1 MHEMSVPECVEL
13 IYREAFLLDEGRYE
27 EWLQLF
33 SPGGRY
39 WVPLSRSQGERDA
52 RLSIADEDMDLL
64 RLRVERLA
72 SGRAH
77 SQQPASVMQHVL
89 QQPMLGEESTDTRV
103 FRTAFTYSE
112 CRQDEVVVLHGHYV
126 HRLVRL
132 DGQWRIEL
140 KRVNLLNA
148 ASRLPMIQ
156 LFP

>member
-1 MHEMSVPECVEL
+1 MSVSECVYL

-27 EWLQLF
+27 EWLKLF
-33 SPGGRY
+33 SPNGRY
-39 WVPLSRSQGERDA
+39 WVPLSKSQLEGDA
-52 RLSIADEDMDLL
+52 RLSIADEDMNLL
-64 RLRVERLA
+64 RLRVERLT

-77 SQQPASVMQHVL
+77 SQQPPSLMQHVL
-89 QQPMLGEESTDTRV
+89 QQPMLSEEDSGTDTYV
-103 FRTAFTYSE
+103 FRTAFNYSE
-112 CRQDEVVVLHGHYV
+112 CRQDDVVVLHGHYI

-140 KRVNLLNA
+140 KRVNLVNA

>member
-1 MHEMSVPECVEL
+1 MSVSECVYL

-27 EWLQLF
+27 EWLKLF
-33 SPGGRY
+33 SPNGRY
-39 WVPLSRSQGERDA
+39 WVPLSKSQREGDA
-52 RLSIADEDMDLL
+52 QLSIADEDMNLL

-77 SQQPASVMQHVL
+77 SQQPPSFMQHVL
-89 QQPMLGEESTDTRV
+89 QQPMLSEEGAGTDTYV
-103 FRTAFTYSE
+103 FRTAFNYSE
-112 CRQDEVVVLHGHYV
+112 CRQDDVVVLHGHYI

-140 KRVNLLNA
+140 KRINLVNA

>member
-1 MHEMSVPECVEL
+1 MSVPECVEL
-13 IYREAFLLDEGRYE
+13 IYREAFLLDESRYE
-27 EWLQLF
+27 EWLKLF
-33 SPGGRY
+33 SPSGRY
-39 WVPLSRSQGERDA
+39 WVPLSKSQVEGDA
-52 RLSIADEDMDLL
+52 QLSIADEDMDLL
-64 RLRVERLA
+64 RLRIERLA

-77 SQQPASVMQHVL
+77 SQQPPSFMQHVL
-89 QQPMLGEESTDTRV
+89 QQPLLGEQGTDADTYV

-112 CRQDEVVVLHGHYV
+112 CRQDDVVVLHGHYV

-140 KRVNLLNA
+140 KRVNLVNA

>member
-1 MHEMSVPECVEL
+1 MSVSECVYL

-27 EWLQLF
+27 EWLKLF
-33 SPGGRY
+33 SPNGRY
-39 WVPLSRSQGERDA
+39 WVPLSKSQREGDA
-52 RLSIADEDMDLL
+52 QLSIADEDMNLL

-89 QQPMLGEESTDTRV
+89 QQPMLSEEGAGTDTYV
-103 FRTAFTYSE
+103 FRTAFNYSE
-112 CRQDEVVVLHGHYV
+112 CRQDDVVVLHGHYI

-140 KRVNLLNA
+140 KRVNLVNA